1 MLVFVSGGMCTGEG
15 VHMCTCALVCTNII
29 NIKTFFK
36 LTALKISWSVSY
48 RDPPVSNSQTRGVI
62 YMRCRAMLFPWV
74 LEIWTQLLK
83 LAWQAVDQPR
93 RVSTL
98 FLYKY
103 LTNIEHRLAH
113 ESSWISVHE
122 CVDWLWLDENPKAR
136 ATSVLPGILQRYPR
150 SLTTERKPCR
160 FPLGKRVDF
169 PKDSLPVCKML
180 SRRRGV

>member
-1 MLVFVSGGMCTGEG
+1 MHLWGYAHVLW
-15 VHMCTCALVCTNII
+15 CAHAYTNII

-36 LTALKISWSVSY
+36 LTALKISWPMSY
-48 RDPPVSNSQTRGVI
+48 RGSTCFQFSNTGVI
-62 YMRCRAMLFPWV
+62 YMRCHAMLFPWV

-93 RVSTL
+93 HVSTL

-103 LTNIEHRLAH
+103 LANIEHRLAH

-122 CVDWLWLDENPKAR
+122 CADWLWLHKNPKAR
-136 ATSVLPGILQRYPR
+136 TTSVLPGILQRYPR
-150 SLTTERKPCR
+150 SLTMERKHCR
-160 FPLGKRVDF
+160 FPLGKSVDF